1 MLHLQG
7 LLEELGYP
15 GKQAVRQIIAC
26 LMKMTSKT
34 DSIMNTALTSAT
46 SRISSSCNTWN
57 LSSTNLTV
65 TLWKTNPRLT
75 TSMKHPSCGN
85 AAPPGFAGRA
95 GLSWKAS
102 SQTDHRMSDEND
114 IQNWFNHEHGLDF
127 SYFKNFLILQYLKSK
142 FNQLNSDSLKTN
154 PRLTTCMKHPSCGN
168 AAPPGFAGRAG
179 LSWKASSQTDHRMSD
194 ENDIQNWFNHEHG
207 LDFSHLKNFL
217 ILQYLKS
224 KFNQL
229 NSDSLKNKS
238 KADYIYETSVLRQR
252 CTSRVC
258 WKSWS
263 NRSSHV
269 WWKWHPKLI
278 QSWTRPWL
286 QPPQEFPHPAILEI

>member
-1 MLHLQG
+1 MSD
-7 LLEELGYP
+7 ETP
-15 GKQAVRQIIAC
+15 
-26 LMKMTSKT
+26 SKT

-75 TSMKHPSCGN
+75 T
-85 AAPPGFAGRA
+85 
-95 GLSWKAS
+95 
-102 SQTDHRMSDEND
+102 
-114 IQNWFNHEHGLDF
+114 
-127 SYFKNFLILQYLKSK
+127 
-142 FNQLNSDSLKTN
+142 
-154 PRLTTCMKHPSCGN
+154 CMKHPSCGN

-194 ENDIQNWFNHEHG
+194 DNDIQNWFNHEHG

-238 KADYIYETSVLRQR
+238 KADYIYETSVLRQC

-258 WKSWS
+258 WKSWAILES
-263 NRSSHV
+263 KQSDRSSHV

-286 QPPQEFPHPAILEI
+286 QLLQEFPHLAILEI

>member
-1 MLHLQG
+1 
-7 LLEELGYP
+7 
-15 GKQAVRQIIAC
+15 
-26 LMKMTSKT
+26 MKMTSKTDSIMNTALTSATSRISSSCNTWNLSSTNLTVTLWKTNPRLTTCMKHPSCGNAAPPGFAGRAGLSWKASSQTDHRMSDETASKT

-127 SYFKNFLILQYLKSK
+127 S
-142 FNQLNSDSLKTN
+142 
-154 PRLTTCMKHPSCGN
+154 
-168 AAPPGFAGRAG
+168 
-179 LSWKASSQTDHRMSD
+179 
-194 ENDIQNWFNHEHG
+194 
-207 LDFSHLKNFL
+207 HLKNFL

-238 KADYIYETSVLRQR
+238 KADYIYETSVLRQC

-258 WKSWS
+258 WKSWAS
-263 NRSSHV
+263 LMANN
-269 WWKWHPKLI
+269 
-278 QSWTRPWL
+278 Q
-286 QPPQEFPHPAILEI
+286 